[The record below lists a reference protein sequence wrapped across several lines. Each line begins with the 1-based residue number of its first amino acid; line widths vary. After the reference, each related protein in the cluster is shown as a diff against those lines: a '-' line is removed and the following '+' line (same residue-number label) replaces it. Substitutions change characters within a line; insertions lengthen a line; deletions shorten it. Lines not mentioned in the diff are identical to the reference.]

1 MAASK
6 KWNTGWT
13 AALIGWFVSSLIFP
27 FLPEIMKTLFD
38 GKPLDLFKYPPMEY
52 VATIG
57 FWAALFLLV
66 WIPAGFRA
74 ASLSRNNGTNRAVL
88 SVVITFIVLLVV
100 LGLVFRFLWN
110 S

>member
-1 MAASK
+1 MDEKK

-13 AALIGWFVSSLIFP
+13 AALIGWLVSSLIFP
-27 FLPEIMKTLFD
+27 FLPEIMNTLFD
-38 GKPLDLFKYPPMEY
+38 GDPFDLFIHPVMEY
-52 VATIG
+52 VVTIG
-57 FWAALFLLV
+57 FWGGLFLLV

-74 ASLSRNNGTNRAVL
+74 ASLSRKSGANRAIL
-88 SVVITFIVLLVV
+88 SVVIVFFVMLVV